1 MIKDYYQVPFPNR
14 LARFLIRP
22 IFRGL
27 FYLLGR
33 VHITGKENVPDHGA
47 YIIAINHVSIYE
59 APFMV
64 AFWPV
69 VPEAVGAVEIWQ
81 RAGQSTLA
89 RLYGGIPLHRGE
101 YDRQVLDVMLSV
113 LHTGKP
119 LLIAPEGGRSH
130 KPGLRRAFPG
140 VAYIVE
146 KAQVPV
152 IPVGIVGTTEDYF
165 KRALHRERPLLEMHI
180 GKPLFLQ
187 GRASNPEE
195 RREVRQENADLIMA
209 HIATLLPVE
218 YRGVY
223 ADHPLVTGEAGRG
236 GIPS

>member
-1 MIKDYYQVPFPNR
+1 MKDPYEVPFRNR

-27 FYLLGR
+27 FYMLGR
-33 VHITGKENVPDHGA
+33 VCITGIENMPSNRA
-47 YIIAINHVSIYE
+47 YMIAINHISIFE
-59 APFMV
+59 APFIV

-81 RAGQSTLA
+81 RPGQSILA
-89 RLYGGIPLHRGE
+89 RLYGGIQLHRGE
-101 YDRQVLDVMLSV
+101 YDRHVLDAMLAA
-113 LHTGKP
+113 LRAGKP

-130 KPGLRRAFPG
+130 KPGMRRALPG

-152 IPVGIVGTTEDYF
+152 VPVGIVGTTEDYF
-165 KRALHRERPLLEMHI
+165 KRAMRRERPLLEMHI
-180 GKPLFLQ
+180 GKPLCLP
-187 GRASNPEE
+187 GITGNPEE
-195 RREVRQENADLIMA
+195 RRETRQRNADLIMA
-209 HIATLLPVE
+209 HVATLLPVE

-223 ADHPLVTGEAGRG
+223 ADHPIVTGETNRG
-236 GIPS
+236 GISS